1 LYAEVHPD
9 FETANSAAMALA
21 KQLATYAADAVA
33 ELNKTLW
40 VDTDHW
46 AELLPNNAEISGRL
60 LLLPE
65 TQATLKQLKSNT

>member
-9 FETANSAAMALA
+9 FETANSAAIDLA
-21 KQLATYAADAVA
+21 KQLANYAPDAVA

-40 VDTDHW
+40 ANTDHW
-46 AELLPNNAEISGRL
+46 ATLLPDNAETSGRL

-65 TQATLKQLKSNT
+65 TQDTLKKLKPNT

>member
-1 LYAEVHPD
+1 
-9 FETANSAAMALA
+9 MALA

>member
-1 LYAEVHPD
+1 MTCTTT
-9 FETANSAAMALA
+9 TAAPLHL
-21 KQLATYAADAVA
+21 QLATYAADAVA